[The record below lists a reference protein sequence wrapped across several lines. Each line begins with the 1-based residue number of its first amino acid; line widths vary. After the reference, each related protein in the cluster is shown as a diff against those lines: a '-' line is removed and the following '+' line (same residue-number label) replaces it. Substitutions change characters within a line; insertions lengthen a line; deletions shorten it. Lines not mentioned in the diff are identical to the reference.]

1 MTIAVVGKLVVRG
14 RKILKV
20 LSSDRCEIAFEI
32 CELDED
38 YGAASDETVEQRLLR
53 HYFGSL
59 KNDANLIRSYGTDI
73 RDLYRRA
80 RKL

>member
-1 MTIAVVGKLVVRG
+1 
-14 RKILKV
+14 
-20 LSSDRCEIAFEI
+20 
-32 CELDED
+32 
-38 YGAASDETVEQRLLR
+38 LLR